1 MCLKYVLT
9 KLLSSLRSELSG
21 HYVPLSMEV
30 NVKQNLNVL
39 DALQLKPFDC
49 ISLDATLNSNM

>member
-9 KLLSSLRSELSG
+9 KLLISLRSELSG

-30 NVKQNLNVL
+30 NVKQNLDVKT
-39 DALQLKPFDC
+39 QL
-49 ISLDATLNSNM
+49 